1 MLYRHPQIGTSEMPF
16 AVGERVVCL
25 DSDRTRLTVGREYR
39 IFWVSPLGLA
49 VRVEGQNIDY
59 LARRFRAIE
68 VPVIEPA
75 PTPPP
80 PAPVAPPEPIRARTP
95 YTAHPFE
102 GCCGASLIYMHNQV
116 CYKASLEDVL
126 DDDYEDDDGYRV
138 QNVAFIILNETQ
150 HTEAAKQALAECD
163 FEFVTTSRANGGG
176 VLYTYMWHRH
186 PHPVFTPVERQR
198 AF

>member
-1 MLYRHPQIGTSEMPF
+1 MPF
-16 AVGERVVCL
+16 ALGERVVCL
-25 DSDRTRLTVGREYR
+25 DSAGTRLTVGREYT
-39 IFWVSPLGLA
+39 ISWVSPHGMA
-49 VRVEGQNIDY
+49 VY
-59 LARRFRAIE
+59 LENDRTNYASRRFRALE
-68 VPVIEPA
+68 VPVIEPVPA
-75 PTPPP
+75 PPP
-80 PAPVAPPEPIRARTP
+80 PAPEPIRARTP

-126 DDDYEDDDGYRV
+126 DDDYEDDDGYSV
-138 QNVAFIILNETQ
+138 QNVAFIILNEHQ
-150 HTEAAKQALAECD
+150 HTEAAQQALAECD

-186 PHPVFTPVERQR
+186 PHPVFTPVERQQ

>member
-1 MLYRHPQIGTSEMPF
+1 MPF

-25 DSDRTRLTVGREYR
+25 DSAGTRLTVGREYT
-39 IFWVSPLGLA
+39 IFWVSPQGMA
-49 VRVEGQNIDY
+49 VY
-59 LARRFRAIE
+59 LENDRTNYASRRFRALE
-68 VPVIEPA
+68 VPVIEPVPA
-75 PTPPP
+75 PPP
-80 PAPVAPPEPIRARTP
+80 PAPEPIRARRP

-116 CYKASLEDVL
+116 CYKASLEDVIEN
-126 DDDYEDDDGYRV
+126 DDDEDYTV
-138 QNVAFIILNETQ
+138 QNVAFIILNEHQ
-150 HTEAAKQALAECD
+150 HTEAAQQALAECD